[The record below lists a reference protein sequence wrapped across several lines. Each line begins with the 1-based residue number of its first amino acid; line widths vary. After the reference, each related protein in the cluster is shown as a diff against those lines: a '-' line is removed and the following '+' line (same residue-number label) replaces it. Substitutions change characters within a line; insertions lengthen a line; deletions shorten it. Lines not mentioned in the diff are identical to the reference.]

1 MKTYK
6 IDCEE
11 SCKMLKQYKSL
22 IFIKDCYANV
32 YRVSTRCLDDD
43 LKIVFGGVSIP
54 NTKRI
59 IAKHCFFM
67 KTDRVID
74 PTLCLVHNQEEQK
87 ELEYYVAQTYSFK
100 DYNKAVIES
109 NGDVSLE
116 LKNREYFEKLRVALY
131 EKNIFLVG

>member
-54 NTKRI
+54 NTKR
-59 IAKHCFFM
+59 
-67 KTDRVID
+67 
-74 PTLCLVHNQEEQK
+74 TL
-87 ELEYYVAQTYSFK
+87 A
-100 DYNKAVIES
+100 NKKYILFIKS
-109 NGDVSLE
+109 HS
-116 LKNREYFEKLRVALY
+116 
-131 EKNIFLVG
+131 